1 MKLSAG
7 IFSAL
12 ILVVSLSAE
21 ANTSGSVFG
30 RSSPVP
36 AALRERILSAVQ
48 ARCPSIITPYGL
60 EEIKTEVREDHV
72 DQGVVDFFYS
82 TSLSSRYF
90 ADGMHPA
97 TTTIQVESAEYA
109 FSNGDNLQILGI
121 SSGEDCR

>member
-21 ANTSGSVFG
+21 ANTSESVF
-30 RSSPVP
+30 
-36 AALRERILSAVQ
+36 
-48 ARCPSIITPYGL
+48 GL